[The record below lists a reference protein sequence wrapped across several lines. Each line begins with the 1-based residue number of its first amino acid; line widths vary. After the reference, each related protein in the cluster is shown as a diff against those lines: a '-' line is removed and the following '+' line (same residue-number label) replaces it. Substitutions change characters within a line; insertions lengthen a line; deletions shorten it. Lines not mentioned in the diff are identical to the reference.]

1 VTVTAVW
8 IACAVLAGLAVF
20 QAALIAGAPIGHFA
34 WGGQAR
40 VLPRKLRI
48 GSAVAIA
55 IYALFAV
62 LLLQKAGVIAVF
74 PDAVVEI
81 GLWVQFAYLVL
92 GIGANAISRSPAER
106 LTMTPVCVVL
116 AALVLIVAMGW

>member
-1 VTVTAVW
+1 MTAVW
-8 IACAVLAGLAVF
+8 IACAVLAGLAAF
-20 QAALIAGAPIGHFA
+20 QAALVAGAPLGHFA
-34 WGGQAR
+34 WGGQHR

-62 LLLQKAGVIAVF
+62 LLLQKAGVIALL
-74 PDAVVEI
+74 PGPVVQI

-92 GIGANAISRSPAER
+92 GIGANAISRSRAER
-106 LTMTPVCVVL
+106 LTMTPVCLML
-116 AALVLIVAMGW
+116 ATLVLIVAMGW

>member
-1 VTVTAVW
+1 MNAGW
-8 IACAVLAGLAVF
+8 IACAALAGLAAF
-20 QAALIAGAPIGHFA
+20 QAALVAGAPLGHFA
-34 WGGQAR
+34 WGGQHR

-62 LLLQKAGVIAVF
+62 LLLQKAGVIALL
-74 PDAVVEI
+74 PGPVVQI

-92 GIGANAISRSPAER
+92 GIGANAISRSRAER
-106 LTMTPVCVVL
+106 LTMTPVCLML
-116 AALVLIVAMGW
+116 ATLVLIVAMGW